1 MQVRS
6 QQSWCGDHH
15 GDVERD
21 VHRARQ
27 VQAGHVVYGM
37 LCYLVVCK
45 LYVGCRMCS
54 MGLDRLS
61 MGRVGCLKCC
71 RFSTGVFYR
80 LLQVS
85 IRVCKWSLGVCMVS
99 KGCA

>member
-1 MQVRS
+1 
-6 QQSWCGDHH
+6 
-15 GDVERD
+15 
-21 VHRARQ
+21 
-27 VQAGHVVYGM
+27 
-37 LCYLVVCK
+37 
-45 LYVGCRMCS
+45 MCS